1 MAEVNQPPLPEEV
14 PWPDKTRQW
23 WRSLPD
29 TPGADSWSA
38 SDWEFLMTTALV
50 HADVWGNQNFDRLPE
65 LRVREEEMGIT
76 PSARRKLGIGGVQ
89 APVEEKQPE
98 NPLNAIAEERRL
110 KLHVTHSPRKTGT

>member
-1 MAEVNQPPLPEEV
+1 MAEVDQPSLPDEV

-23 WRSLPD
+23 WASLPD

-50 HADVWGNQNFDRLPE
+50 HADVWGNQNFDRLAE

-76 PSARRKLGIGGVQ
+76 PSARKKLGIGGDQ
-89 APVEEKQPE
+89 EHVEEQRPAT
-98 NPLNAIAEERRL
+98 PLESIAEERRL
-110 KLHVTHSPRKTGT
+110 KLHVTRSPRKTGT

>member
-1 MAEVNQPPLPEEV
+1 MAEVNLPPLPEEV

-50 HADVWGNQNFDRLPE
+50 HADVWGNQNFDRLAE
-65 LRVREEEMGIT
+65 LRVREQEMGIT
-76 PSARRKLGIGGVQ
+76 PSARRKLGIGSEQ
-89 APVEEKQPE
+89 NPSEEQKSMT
-98 NPLNAIAEERRL
+98 PLEAIAEERRL
-110 KLHVTHSPRKTGT
+110 KLHVTCSPRKTGT